1 MLPIPIRNSTAR
13 PIMNVIKTLALSFLD
28 DALPQAIC
36 DLDTRKLEIKH
47 DRSWFWAS
55 KPKRGLV
62 GLPGDIVIHRW
73 GLDIDIKVQ
82 TEADREAEALL

>member
-1 MLPIPIRNSTAR
+1 MLPIPIRSSTAR

-28 DALPQAIC
+28 DTLPQAIC
-36 DLDTRKLEIKH
+36 NLNTRKLEIKD
-47 DRSWFWAS
+47 DRSWFWAT

-73 GLDIDIKVQ
+73 GLDIDTEVQ
-82 TEADREAEALL
+82 DEADRDAEALK